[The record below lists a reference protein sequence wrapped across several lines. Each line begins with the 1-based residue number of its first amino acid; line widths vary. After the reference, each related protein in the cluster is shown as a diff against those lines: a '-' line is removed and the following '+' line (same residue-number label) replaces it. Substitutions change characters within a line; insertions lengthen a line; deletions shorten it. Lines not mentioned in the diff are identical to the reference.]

1 MRCIAA
7 RQLPDECAPTE
18 PPVEPNPPRD
28 ADTVPADVPVGDDDP
43 VEPERENQECDEEE
57 PPPRVEED
65 EPPDRQGPP
74 GFGAADTW
82 APCAAGVLQSLRGV
96 SA

>member
-1 MRCIAA
+1 MRCIWA

-28 ADTVPADVPVGDDDP
+28 ADTAPDDVPVGDDER
-43 VEPERENQECDEEE
+43 VELERENHECDEEL
-57 PPPRVEED
+57 PPCPEED
-65 EPPDRQGPP
+65 ELPGRQGLPE
-74 GFGAADTW
+74 FGAADTA

>member
-28 ADTVPADVPVGDDDP
+28 AETLPDDDPVGDDEP
-43 VEPERENQECDEEE
+43 LPPERATHACDEE
-57 PPPRVEED
+57 PLPCPEED
-65 EPPDRQGPP
+65 EWVDPHGSP
-74 GFGAADTW
+74 
-82 APCAAGVLQSLRGV
+82 
-96 SA
+96 